1 MRIFKSHPL
10 LKLVNSYLVDS
21 PQPSNLSYLWN
32 FGSLLAFCLIIQI
45 ITGVTLAMHYNPNVL
60 EAFNSVEHIMRDV
73 NNGWLIRY
81 LHSNTAS
88 AFFFLVYLHIG
99 RGLYYGS
106 YKAPRTLV
114 WTIGTIIFILM
125 IATAFLG
132 YVLPYGQM
140 SLWGATVITNLMSA
154 IPWVGQDVVEFLWG
168 GFSVNNATLNRFFSL
183 HFVLPFVL
191 AALALMHLIA
201 LHDSAGSGNPV
212 GVSGNYDRLAFA
224 PYFIFK
230 DLITIFLF
238 ILLLSI
244 FVFFMPNVLGDS
256 ENYVMAN
263 PMQTP
268 PAIVPEWY
276 LLPFYAILRSIPN
289 KLLGVIAMFSAIM
302 ILLAMPFTDLSR
314 SRGIQFRPLSK
325 IAFYIFIG
333 NFLIL
338 MQLGAKHVESPF
350 IEFGQISTVLYF
362 AHFLVIVPF
371 ISLFENSLTELLET
385 KEVTMFKNKAISDPE
400 NSIVYSGWVFTEIKE
415 LLITW
420 FDHLLLLSSNF
431 CVGFVILAALNQWLF
446 FVYRYDVYV
455 TFKNWLFSVFNS
467 DAPRPWGLY
476 FQDSA
481 TPQMEGL
488 IELHDNILFYLVII
502 LFAVGWIL
510 VSIIKNYTN
519 TESPISHKYLNH
531 GTLIELIWTITP
543 ALILILIA
551 FPSFKLLYLMDEISD
566 PAMSVLAEGHQW
578 YWSYQYPDFLNSDE
592 EFIEFD
598 SYLVPESDLEDGALR
613 MLEVDNRV
621 IIPEL
626 THVRFIVTAADVIH
640 SFACPALGIKCDAY
654 PGRLNQVSVLINR
667 EGTFYG
673 QCSEICG
680 ILHSSMPIVIESVS
694 IEKFLAWIEEQ

>member
-1 MRIFKSHPL
+1 MRAWKNHPI
-10 LKLVNSYLVDS
+10 LKLLNDYVVDA
-21 PQPSNLSYLWN
+21 PTPSNISYLWN
-32 FGSLLAFCLIIQI
+32 FGSLLGICLIIQI
-45 ITGVTLAMHYNPNVL
+45 VTGVTLAMHYNPSVT
-60 EAFNSVEHIMRDV
+60 EAFNSIEHIMRDV

-106 YKAPRTLV
+106 YKAPRTLT
-114 WTIGTIIFILM
+114 WALGTIILILM
-125 IATAFLG
+125 MGTAFLG

-154 IPWVGQDVVEFLWG
+154 IPWVGQDIVEFIWG
-168 GFSVNNATLNRFFSL
+168 GFSVNNATLNRFFAL

-191 AALALMHLIA
+191 AALVIMHLIA
-201 LHDSAGSGNPV
+201 LHDGAASNNPI
-212 GVSGNYDRLAFA
+212 GVLGNYDKIPFA
-224 PYFIFK
+224 PYFVFK
-230 DLITIFLF
+230 DLITVFIFIF
-238 ILLLSI
+238 VLSL
-244 FVFFMPNVLGDS
+244 FVFFMPNALGDS

-289 KLLGVIAMFSAIM
+289 KLLGVIAMFSALLIIM
-302 ILLAMPFTDLSR
+302 SLPFTDLSR

-325 IAFYIFIG
+325 IAFFIFVG

-350 IEFGQISTVLYF
+350 IEFGQISTVIYF
-362 AHFLVIVPF
+362 SYFLIIVPLL
-371 ISLFENSLTELLET
+371 SLLENSMIELSDSKETENKNVDLNKTNVRTSNVFLISAIMLILSFSDNITLL
-385 KEVTMFKNKAISDPE
+385 K
-400 NSIVYSGWVFTEIKE
+400 
-415 LLITW
+415 
-420 FDHLLLLSSNF
+420 
-431 CVGFVILAALNQWLF
+431 
-446 FVYRYDVYV
+446 
-455 TFKNWLFSVFNS
+455 S
-467 DAPRPWGLY
+467 DAPTPWGLY

-481 TPQMEGL
+481 SPQMEAL
-488 IELHDNILFYLVII
+488 EELHDNILFYLAII
-502 LFAVGWIL
+502 LFGVGWIL
-510 VSIIKNYTN
+510 LSIMRSFTTKV
-519 TESPISHKYLNH
+519 SPISRKHVRH

-543 ALILILIA
+543 AIILILIA
-551 FPSFKLLYLMDEISD
+551 FPSFKLLYLMDEITD
-566 PAMSVLAEGHQW
+566 PAMVVIAEGHQW
-578 YWSYQYPDFLNSDE
+578 YWSYQYPDFLTSSDE
-592 EFIEFD
+592 NIEFD
-598 SYLVPESDLEDGALR
+598 SYLVPESDLEDGTLR
-613 MLEVDNRV
+613 LLEVDNRV

-626 THVRFIVTAADVIH
+626 THVRFIITAADVIH

-654 PGRLNQVSVLINR
+654 PGRLNQVSVLVNR

-694 IEKFLAWIEEQ
+694 IEKFLSWLQDL